1 MAVQTISHQDVKTDR
16 HNYIGGSDIAV
27 IMGESRYKTP
37 FQLWCEKTQK
47 LPIADLSNNEAVEM
61 GSKLEQFVANEFS
74 VRTGKTVRRAPK
86 VYIHP
91 VYSSYMAA
99 HIDRL
104 VTGTDEILECKTA
117 NFFKKDEWENAEIPQ
132 EYILQVMWY
141 LGITG
146 RKRGYIAVLIGGQ
159 CFKFKSIEFDEELF
173 NLMVEKAKEFWEMVQ
188 NDTPPELTE
197 KDNETM
203 SCLYPENNGNIAD
216 IANVNPEVI
225 ELFETAVA
233 QRQELKMH
241 EKQIQDELKEIEA
254 KIKDVIKDL
263 DGIKTSKYV
272 VTWKTQ
278 VKTGLDTKSLKE
290 NEPEIF
296 NDYQTTTS
304 YRVLRIAKN
313 KETEV
318 A

>member
-86 VYIHP
+86 VYTHP
-91 VYSSYMAA
+91 VYSYMAA

-159 CFKFKSIEFDEELF
+159 MFKTKTIEFDEELF

-203 SCLYPENNGNIAD
+203 SCLYPENNGNIVD
-216 IANVNPEVI
+216 ITNENPEII

-241 EKQIQDELKEIEA
+241 EKQIKEELTEIEN
-254 KIKDVIKDL
+254 KIKDVIKEN
-263 DGIKTSKYV
+263 DGVKTLKYK

-278 VKTGLDTKSLKE
+278 KGKYVYNKE
-290 NEPEIF
+290 AMISDGVFEKYATQGIN
-296 NDYQTTTS
+296 
-304 YRVLRIAKN
+304 RVLRVDAN